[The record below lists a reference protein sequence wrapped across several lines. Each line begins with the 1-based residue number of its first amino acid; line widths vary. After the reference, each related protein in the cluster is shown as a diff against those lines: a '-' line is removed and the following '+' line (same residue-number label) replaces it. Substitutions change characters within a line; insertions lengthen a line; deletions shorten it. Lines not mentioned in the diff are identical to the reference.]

1 MGASDDDVEDV
12 VDVEDELVLLLA
24 MTAGPLPLSAVRPTG
39 RGSLDWDADVDA
51 DPATDRSTSAT
62 LEEDVDKDVD
72 ADAGAEPAA
81 GPGSALLSLGSSRP
95 VEVTSADRDVVG
107 AGGSATPEDEDG
119 PALIGRF
126 AVEEA
131 EEVDEAAEDERECG

>member
-81 GPGSALLSLGSSRP
+81 GPGSALLDLGSGRP
-95 VEVTSADRDVVG
+95 AEVTSADRDAVG
-107 AGGSATPEDEDG
+107 AGGAATAEDEDG
-119 PALIGRF
+119 PALSCR
-126 AVEEA
+126 VVD
-131 EEVDEAAEDERECG
+131 EEVDEVDEVADGERECG